1 MNYSIVIPTFNNAS
15 QLETLL
21 LSIEI
26 SMQDS
31 AFEVLIIDDGCTD
44 NTWVVLTELKKR
56 FNFLK
61 IIRLAKNFGQHAATI
76 CGFSH
81 AYGEFVITMDDDF
94 EIHSKEIHTLIK
106 AQENSKTLVT
116 YGVFKAEENWQVA
129 LLKRAYRCISKLNGK
144 NKGKG
149 SSFRLIEG
157 NLVRKMAA
165 QQHNFAFVD
174 ELLLWYTDSVSFVP
188 VQYSGKSTTKSR
200 YKLPALVKST
210 LRLMLFASDLPLKFV
225 SFLGL
230 SLSTVNFLYA
240 CFIFYKRVVHKI
252 EVEGYTSLIL
262 SILFSSGIIIFSLGV
277 LAQYLRQMLL
287 KMNQKPL
294 YYEAE
299 VAC

>member
-1 MNYSIVIPTFNNAS
+1 
-15 QLETLL
+15 
-21 LSIEI
+21 
-26 SMQDS
+26 
-31 AFEVLIIDDGCTD
+31 
-44 NTWVVLTELKKR
+44 
-56 FNFLK
+56 
-61 IIRLAKNFGQHAATI
+61 
-76 CGFSH
+76 
-81 AYGEFVITMDDDF
+81 MDDDF
-94 EIHSKEIHTLIK
+94 EIQSKEIHTLIN
-106 AQENSKTLVT
+106 AQENSKSLVT

-129 LLKRAYRCISKLNGK
+129 LLKRSYRCISKLNGK
-144 NKGKG
+144 NRGKG

-252 EVEGYTSLIL
+252 EVEGYTSLII
-262 SILFSSGIIIFSLGV
+262 SILFSSGIIIFSLGI

-294 YYEAE
+294 CVVNGLRLPEHI
-299 VAC
+299 V